1 MKFKDKAVVITGGG
15 TGIGR
20 AMCLRF
26 AREGAAVVVNY
37 SKSKMQADE
46 VVSQIKEAGGRAWS
60 IQADVTSDAEAR
72 QLIAQAAEQMGRF
85 RRL

>member
-1 MKFKDKAVVITGGG
+1 MKFRDKVALVTGGS

-37 SKSKMQADE
+37 SKSKAPAEE
-46 VVSQIKEAGGRAWS
+46 V
-60 IQADVTSDAEAR
+60 
-72 QLIAQAAEQMGRF
+72 AAEIKGGWSS
-85 RRL
+85 L